1 MAQRAR
7 QWQTKGLGSGGTKT
21 IREHEKCRTKL
32 VLQQLSNSSFFLS
45 PTK

>member
-21 IREHEKCRTKL
+21 ISEKCRTKL